1 MKRNIKEHLKM
12 HRDQVS
18 DWLTMYLPIIK
29 DIIDEQ
35 DPEIW
40 MTTRETWILQNRQDK
55 SLVLNEGPVRVHSIH
70 HESD

>member
-1 MKRNIKEHLKM
+1 MKKNIQEHLKM

-18 DWLTMYLPIIK
+18 DWLKMYLPIIK

-40 MTTRETWILQNRQDK
+40 MTTRETWILQNRQDE

-70 HESD
+70 HECD